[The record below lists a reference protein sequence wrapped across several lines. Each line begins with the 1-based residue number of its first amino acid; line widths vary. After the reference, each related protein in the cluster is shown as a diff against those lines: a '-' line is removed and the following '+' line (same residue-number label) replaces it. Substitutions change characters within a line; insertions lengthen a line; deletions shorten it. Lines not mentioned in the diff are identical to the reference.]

1 MRLFIEV
8 AHLKKQIYMRKK
20 VLLRKKAGMPV
31 KITRRPVV
39 RVLLKACY
47 QRFSKSDPAS
57 SIIAAEKQNK
67 IFLKEIQSALRQ

>member
-1 MRLFIEV
+1 
-8 AHLKKQIYMRKK
+8 
-20 VLLRKKAGMPV
+20 MPV

-47 QRFSKSDPAS
+47 QRFSKSDPVS
-57 SIIAAEKQNK
+57 GIIAAEKQNK